1 MTLQKNFSHNLTAF
15 YRRHAK
21 TLTAF
26 SEELGISRSSLQ
38 EIMKGNSNSRLD
50 TVELVAKALGTN
62 PLLLLSNSYTE
73 EELTLLLPL
82 LQFSDASLSLSDD
95 EKQELAS
102 HFHAI
107 IDILMR
113 PKGKGTK

>member
-50 TVELVAKALGTN
+50 T
-62 PLLLLSNSYTE
+62 
-73 EELTLLLPL
+73 
-82 LQFSDASLSLSDD
+82 
-95 EKQELAS
+95 AS